1 MPMYEYKCKQCGFNF
16 ERLQKM
22 SEEPIKK
29 CPKCGGKV
37 KRLIG
42 SNITIIFKGSGF
54 YVNDYGKGSR
64 NSNNRRG
71 NYNNKIQKPGNGF
84 KKN

>member
-1 MPMYEYKCKQCGFNF
+1 MPMYEYKCKRCGFNF

-22 SEEPIKK
+22 SEEPIKI

-37 KRLIG
+37 NRLIG
-42 SNITIIFKGSGF
+42 SDINIIFKGSGF

-64 NSNNRRG
+64 NSNRCEGEKCKER
-71 NYNNKIQKPGNGF
+71 KL
-84 KKN
+84 

>member
-1 MPMYEYKCKQCGFNF
+1 MPMYEYKCERCGFNF

-22 SEEPIKK
+22 SEEPIKI

-37 KRLIG
+37 NRLIG
-42 SNITIIFKGSGF
+42 SNINIIFKGSGF

-64 NSNNRRG
+64 NSKDSSG
-71 NYNNKIQKPGNGF
+71 KICNE
-84 KKN
+84 

>member
-1 MPMYEYKCKQCGFNF
+1 MPVYEYKCEQCNFDF

-42 SNITIIFKGSGF
+42 SDINIIFKGSGF
-54 YVNDYGKGSR
+54 YVNDYGKGSG
-64 NSNNRRG
+64 NSSSKRG
-71 NYNNKIQKPGNGF
+71 RTNKIQKT
-84 KKN
+84 KK

>member
-1 MPMYEYKCKQCGFNF
+1 MPVCEYKCEKCGFNF

-22 SEEPIKK
+22 SEKPIQ
-29 CPKCGGKV
+29 KCGCKV

-42 SNITIIFKGSGF
+42 SNINIIFKGSGF

-64 NSNNRRG
+64 NSNNS
-71 NYNNKIQKPGNGF
+71 
-84 KKN
+84 

>member
-1 MPMYEYKCKQCGFNF
+1 MYEYKCKQCGFNF

-22 SEEPIKK
+22 SEEPIKI
-29 CPKCGGKV
+29 CPKCSGKV

-42 SNITIIFKGSGF
+42 SDINIIFKGSGF

-64 NSNNRRG
+64 NSSNIRG
-71 NYNNKIQKPGNGF
+71 NNKIQKPANGF

>member
-1 MPMYEYKCKQCGFNF
+1 MPMYEYKCEHCGFNF

-29 CPKCGGKV
+29 CPKCGRKV

-42 SNITIIFKGSGF
+42 SGINIIFKGSGF
-54 YVNDYGKGSR
+54 YVNDYGKSSGK
-64 NSNNRRG
+64 SNNRRG
-71 NYNNKIQKPGNGF
+71 SNNKAC
-84 KKN
+84 